1 MKAYK
6 HHIFSPYRVCPIGAH
21 VDHQHGLVTGFAID
35 KGVDLF
41 FDVREDTLVKLSS
54 ETFGGELEFD
64 ITVPAQVRQKQW
76 GDYARGAK
84 YALQKRFRLTRGI
97 EGVIRGSLPV
107 GGLSS
112 SAAVLIAYV
121 MAFARA
127 NGIELQP
134 FEVAQIASEAERE
147 YIGLNN
153 GLLDQA
159 CIALGRRDGLLF
171 LDCDSNE
178 YRVIA
183 RNPDMPPFE
192 IGIFFSGL
200 TRGIEGVIRGSL
212 PVGGLSSS
220 AAVLIAY
227 VLAFAR
233 ANGIEL
239 QPFEVAQIASEAER
253 EYIGL
258 NNGLLDQACIA
269 LGRRDGLLFLDCDSN
284 EYRVI
289 ARNPDMPPFE
299 IGIFFS
305 GLTRSLVNSDY
316 NLRVF
321 ECKTAAWNMLAY
333 MDQPLKPFDKTFLRD
348 IPKAVFEKTRIAMP
362 QRFARRAEHFY
373 SEYRRVRQGVTAW
386 ETGNLKLFGKL
397 CFDSCESSI
406 HNYECGSPELIG
418 IYEILRSLPGV
429 YGGRFSGAGFKGAVI
444 ALVDPAH
451 KEDVERELTRRYL
464 EEFPEYEKTF
474 KVFWVQPDDGARFV

>member
-121 MAFARA
+121 M
-127 NGIELQP
+127 
-134 FEVAQIASEAERE
+134 
-147 YIGLNN
+147 
-153 GLLDQA
+153 
-159 CIALGRRDGLLF
+159 
-171 LDCDSNE
+171 
-178 YRVIA
+178 
-183 RNPDMPPFE
+183 
-192 IGIFFSGL
+192 
-200 TRGIEGVIRGSL
+200 
-212 PVGGLSSS
+212 
-220 AAVLIAY
+220 
-227 VLAFAR
+227 AFAR

-464 EEFPEYEKTF
+464 EEFPEYERTF